1 MTRHPRHALGSL
13 ALLGVLACNEP
24 APPPAAAPAR
34 PRSNEAPAKQPANEP
49 ANEPTNE
56 PAPAPPDDDRPPPP
70 PLELGHAIDPEAAST
85 TGGPANPDGPAPGAQ
100 PGSASTAALPGSIDR
115 NSALPPEA
123 SAGPLPGPPPP
134 ATPDHE

>member
-34 PRSNEAPAKQPANEP
+34 PLSNDPAPEPANEP
-49 ANEPTNE
+49 APM
-56 PAPAPPDDDRPPPP
+56 PPDDGRPPPP

-85 TGGPANPDGPAPGAQ
+85 TGGPANPDGPAPGA
-100 PGSASTAALPGSIDR
+100 IDR

>member
-24 APPPAAAPAR
+24 APPPAAPAR
-34 PRSNEAPAKQPANEP
+34 PLSNEAPPAKQPANEP
-49 ANEPTNE
+49 ANQ
-56 PAPAPPDDDRPPPP
+56 PAPPDDDRPPPP
-70 PLELGHAIDPEAAST
+70 PLELGHAIDPESASP

-100 PGSASTAALPGSIDR
+100 PGSASTAALPGAIDR